1 LSPSEARIPP
11 DLAAAAQAV
20 APIPRCGSDEPVFSA
35 PWEAQ
40 AFAMTVALAG
50 KGLFAWGEWAQ
61 TLGQVIA
68 EAKARGETDDG
79 STYYV
84 HWLTALERLT
94 AAKGIATPASL
105 ETRRAAWDRAAR
117 ATPHGAP
124 ILLENDPSGG

>member
-1 LSPSEARIPP
+1 MNRPEPRIPQG
-11 DLAAAAQAV
+11 LANAAQAV
-20 APIPRCGSDEPVFSA
+20 APIPRCGADEPVFAA

-40 AFAMTVALAG
+40 AFAMTLALAQT
-50 KGLFAWGEWAQ
+50 GLFAWGEWAQ

-94 AAKGIATPASL
+94 AAKGIATPDGL

-124 ILLENDPSGG
+124 VLLENDPLRA